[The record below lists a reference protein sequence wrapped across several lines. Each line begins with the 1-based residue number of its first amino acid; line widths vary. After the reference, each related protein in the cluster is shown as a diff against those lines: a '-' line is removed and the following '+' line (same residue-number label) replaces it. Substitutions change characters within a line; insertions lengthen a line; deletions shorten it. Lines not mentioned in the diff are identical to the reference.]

1 MDGAEIKRNASDL
14 FYPDLADW
22 LNYMTEVGE
31 DPAPFLTADSLTT
44 PHFSRGVDP
53 DDKSAIDA
61 VAPERALL
69 SHHRLRH
76 VAALPTLTRTQ
87 RDIARSVR
95 LLAYAPFREEYTE
108 SGQPYDGRDVLYS
121 VTGPEETKY
130 LCGEWTDYAAAADE
144 AVVRLTDPAVC
155 PPGRYAEFMNEQLRR
170 LIITGR
176 ED

>member
-1 MDGAEIKRNASDL
+1 MDRTEINRSAGDL
-14 FYPDLADW
+14 YYPDLADW
-22 LNYMTEVGE
+22 LNYMTEADE
-31 DPAPFLTADSLTT
+31 DPGPFLTADSLTA

-53 DDKSAIDA
+53 DDESAIDA
-61 VAPERALL
+61 VAPERALT
-69 SHHRLRH
+69 SHHRLRLMTRH
-76 VAALPTLTRTQ
+76 AGLTKTQ

-108 SGQPYDGRDVLYS
+108 SGQPYDGRDILYS

-130 LCGEWTDYAAAADE
+130 FCGEWTDYAAAADE

-155 PPGRYAEFMNEQLRR
+155 PPGRYAEIMNEPLRR
-170 LIITGR
+170 LMITGR